1 MNLELPTER
10 LLLRPLVESDLDVA
24 IAVLTDPEVMHY
36 VAQPFARERVIAEM
50 PIAVRRGGGG
60 CIGIWCV
67 THRETGEKLGTAVLL
82 PLPIEEEDTNWELV
96 GGPAIPEGEIEVG
109 YLLKKS
115 AWGCGYA
122 TETARR
128 LLRFAFEDTP
138 LQEVVAVTDPENHAS
153 QGVLRKSGL
162 IDEGLRRAYA
172 GEASGFRARRDAWLD
187 WSRRELGAP

>member
-10 LLLRPLVESDLDVA
+10 LLLRPLAESDLDVA
-24 IAVLTDPEVMHY
+24 LAVLTDPEVMRY
-36 VAQPFARERVIAEM
+36 VVEPFARERVVAEM
-50 PIAVRRGGGG
+50 PVAVRRGGGG

-67 THRETGEKLGTAVLL
+67 TRRETGEKLGTAVLL
-82 PLPIEEEDTNWELV
+82 PLPIEEEDTNWDLV
-96 GGPAIPEGEIEVG
+96 GGLDIPDGEIEVG

-115 AWGCGYA
+115 AWGRGYA

-138 LQEVVAVTDPENHAS
+138 LEEVVAVTDPDNHAS
-153 QGVLRKSGL
+153 QRVLRKSGM

-172 GEASGFRARRDAWLD
+172 GETSGFRARRGDWLD
-187 WSRRELGAP
+187 WRRRELGEP